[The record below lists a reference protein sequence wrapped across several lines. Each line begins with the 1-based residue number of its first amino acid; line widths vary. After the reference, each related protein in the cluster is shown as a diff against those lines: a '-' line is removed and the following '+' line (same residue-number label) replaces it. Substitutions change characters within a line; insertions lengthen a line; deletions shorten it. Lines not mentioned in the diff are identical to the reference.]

1 MYKII
6 RILISCNSY
15 YFTLFSFPHSPYNS
29 PQMYSQNFLQQYTE
43 SLEARVLGV
52 QPPDAD
58 IAETQKKLNYSLL
71 K

>member
-1 MYKII
+1 
-6 RILISCNSY
+6 
-15 YFTLFSFPHSPYNS
+15 
-29 PQMYSQNFLQQYTE
+29 MYSQNFLQQYTE

-71 K
+71 KWFRNVILELLSVIYIRTCWINFSV